1 MTSNAA
7 MKVLP
12 RIATIFVVAVLLN
25 YVWEIAQMPL
35 YQRQGSWLE
44 QAAHCFVPSLGDG
57 ILLLSILG
65 AGWIV
70 FGNAAWTDRRDM
82 TAIAFMLLTGLGVAL
97 AVEWIGLHVLRRWS
111 YAESMP
117 LLPVLGVGLAPVLQ
131 MLVLPPLIFSISRW
145 WLRRKSP

>member
-7 MKVLP
+7 IKVLP

-57 ILLLSILG
+57 LLVLLILACG
-65 AGWIV
+65 RIV
-70 FGNAAWTDRRDM
+70 FGNLAWTDRRDQA
-82 TAIAFMLLTGLGVAL
+82 AIAFMLLIGLGVAL
-97 AVEWIGLHVLRRWS
+97 AVEWVGLHVLRRWAYS
-111 YAESMP
+111 ESMP

-131 MLVLPPLIFSISRW
+131 MLVLPPLIFRISSW
-145 WLRRKSP
+145 WFRRKSL